1 MSEQEQ
7 DQDTELGPIH
17 APPGPSGDPAPEAG
31 APARATP
38 LLPEAG
44 AAGVPLTVV
53 VAILAFLASLAMAA
67 NIVVDRAVD
76 TWTVGLTSAVTVQV
90 KGEDADAIADAAE
103 RAATVLRGTPGVL
116 TTDIL
121 SREDTEALLEP
132 WFGTGLPGDVPVPG
146 LVTAEVTPALR
157 ADLATLRADLASAVP
172 DAVLDDHGA
181 FNDRLLAAAARVRT
195 LTGLIF
201 SLVMLAA
208 AAVIIFAARAGLAAN
223 RTILEVMHLV
233 GASDGFVAN
242 QVQRRYFALGLRG
255 GLAGASLAAITVS
268 VLVLASSG
276 EGAFLPR
283 VEISARSLAWLLVVP
298 VVLCLVAAT
307 AARLTV
313 LRTLRR
319 GV

>member
-1 MSEQEQ
+1 MSEQ
-7 DQDTELGPIH
+7 DTDLGPIH
-17 APPGPSGDPAPEAG
+17 APAGPTGAPAPEGG
-31 APARATP
+31 APSRATP

-90 KGEDADAIADAAE
+90 KGDDADAIADAAE

-116 TTDIL
+116 TTEVM

-146 LVTAEVTPALR
+146 LVTAEVTPGLR
-157 ADLATLRADLASAVP
+157 ADLGTLRADLAAAVP

-201 SLVMLAA
+201 GMVMLAA

-255 GLAGASLAAITVS
+255 GLAGASLAAILVS

-298 VVLCLVAAT
+298 LVLCLVAAV
-307 AARLTV
+307 AARATV

>member
-1 MSEQEQ
+1 MS
-7 DQDTELGPIH
+7 DDPGLGPIH
-17 APPGPSGDPAPEAG
+17 APAGPDGAPEPEAASA
-31 APARATP
+31 APQIKRSP

-44 AAGVPLTVV
+44 AAGVPLTIV

-76 TWTVGLTSAVTVQV
+76 SWTTGLTSAVTVQV
-90 KGEDADAIADAAE
+90 KGGDADAIEAASG

-116 TTDIL
+116 TVDVL
-121 SREDTEALLEP
+121 SREDAEALLEP
-132 WFGTGLPGDVPVPG
+132 WFGTGLPEDVPVPG
-146 LVTAEVTPALR
+146 LVTAEVTEDLR
-157 ADLATLRADLASAVP
+157 ADLSGLRAALAQAVP

-181 FNDRLLAAAARVRT
+181 FNDRLLAAAGRVRT
-195 LTGLIF
+195 LTGLVF
-201 SLVMLAA
+201 GLVMLAA

-255 GLAGASLAAITVS
+255 GLAGAALAAITVS

-283 VEISARSLAWLLVVP
+283 VEIGARSMAWLIVVP
-298 VVLCLVAAT
+298 AALCLVAAVS
-307 AARLTV
+307 ARLTV
-313 LRTLRR
+313 LRTLRSEI
-319 GV
+319 V